1 MSLVREGATVAQS
14 LAEQGMYGP
23 HCVPLAPT
31 TREKR
36 NAQCRL
42 AFSVAVGLKEAVKVQ
57 RREQESL
64 LQ

>member
-14 LAEQGMYGP
+14 LAEQE
-23 HCVPLAPT
+23 CTRPT
-31 TREKR
+31 VYSWLPPQGKEKR
-36 NAQCRL
+36 SVQAGFL
-42 AFSVAVGLKEAVKVQ
+42 VAVGLKEAVKVQ